1 VKIVERKKRNLI
13 LTFVISFA
21 SVIFGLPLLYTLGVP
36 SGDVV
41 LTALFGKGNIWALV
55 FSVMLILLV
64 TFGVGKVIKSST

>member
-1 VKIVERKKRNLI
+1 MVRKKRNLI

-21 SVIFGLPLLYTLGVP
+21 SVILGLPLLNTLGVP
-36 SGDVV
+36 SGDSV
-41 LTALFGKGNIWALV
+41 LTALFGEGNIWALV